1 MSADGR
7 EDHGRSLTP
16 MNEPISTERQALMS
30 DAVERREMLRD
41 EYARHDEETDGT
53 VGGAVV
59 GAALGAV
66 VAGPVGA
73 LVGGALGAA
82 VGGTAVAVDRKR
94 NDGDAVLTGT
104 ERDR

>member
-1 MSADGR
+1 
-7 EDHGRSLTP
+7 

-41 EYARHDEETDGT
+41 EYARHDEETDGA